1 MSIVFAV
8 DPSKVYKSVPSV
20 VPLSNLI
27 TSDSSVGCCVG
38 ASIFIVLA
46 STLLTVTAP
55 LPVNVTLSVELSVP
69 FNCSVTSSLTTVTL
83 IS

>member
-20 VPLSNLI
+20 VPVSNLI
-27 TSDSSVGCCVG
+27 TSDSSVDCSVG
-38 ASIFIVLA
+38 AEIFIVLA
-46 STLLTVTAP
+46 SVLLTVIAP
-55 LPVNVTLSVELSVP
+55 LPVNATVSCVLSLPFSLNLIVP
-69 FNCSVTSSLTTVTL
+69 SSLTTS

>member
-20 VPLSNLI
+20 VPVSNLI
-27 TSDSSVGCCVG
+27 TSGSSVDCSVG
-38 ASIFIVLA
+38 TSILIVLA
-46 STLLTVTAP
+46 SVLVIATAP
-55 LPVNVTLSVELSVP
+55 VPVNATLSVELSVP
-69 FNCSVTSSLTTVTL
+69 FNCNVTLSLTTVTL